1 MMIAHVTGLK
11 PGEFVHTLGDAHIYT
26 NHSDQVN
33 LQLSRK
39 PRPLPSMRLNPDVTS
54 IFDFTIDD
62 FTLEDYD
69 PHPGIKAPIAV

>member
-1 MMIAHVTGLK
+1 MVAQVTGLK
-11 PGEFVHTLGDAHIYT
+11 PGEFIHTFGDAHLFV
-26 NHSDQVN
+26 NHFEQADK
-33 LQLSRK
+33 QLSRD
-39 PRPLPSMRLNPDVTS
+39 PRPLPTMHLNPKITS